1 MRRIVCGLL
10 VLVGCSSDTSDDV
23 TGPFTGET
31 RVFDVDKLTL
41 PSTTALQNE
50 FAGDLDGDGAIDN
63 QLGLIVAALT
73 QTNDTNKHVP
83 DMIASGAL
91 LSYLELQADDLTA
104 DDSVG
109 FAYFGRPSG
118 YTIQGGGKLVAGAF
132 ASNRNATTKHPSS
145 AEAALPV
152 FADADPLMVPLIG
165 VEVDL
170 TPDGNGGFNGVI
182 RGGIPIDAARPL
194 AYKAVLQMM
203 KTKPTAH
210 LTFARMLDTNHDG
223 QITEPELA
231 ASALLAGFIVD
242 DVMIDGTPALSA
254 AFGVHLCPH
263 GQCNLGT
270 PMNACTDR
278 KRDGAETDIDCGGGT
293 CPTCSADAACT
304 APADCESGACDG
316 NRCRAP
322 TCSDGFR
329 DGYESDVDCGAACGK
344 CATGKKCAT
353 SDDCA
358 SNSCNGSTGV
368 CAP

>member
-1 MRRIVCGLL
+1 MRRIVCGVL
-10 VLVGCSSDTSDDV
+10 VLAACSSDTSTDV

-41 PSTTALQNE
+41 PSTTALQNQ
-50 FAGDLDGDGAIDN
+50 FAGDVDGDGAIEN

-91 LSYLELQADDLTA
+91 LSSVELQSEDLMD

-109 FAYFGRPSG
+109 FAYIGRPAASFD
-118 YTIQGGGKLVAGAF
+118 QGGGKLIGGTF
-132 ASNRNATTKHPSS
+132 ASNRAATTKLRSS
-145 AEAALPV
+145 AVAALPV

-165 VEVDL
+165 VEMDL
-170 TPDGNGGFNGVI
+170 TPDGNGGFDGVI
-182 RGGIPIDAARPL
+182 RGGIPIDAARPI
-194 AYKAVLQMM
+194 AYQGVLQMM
-203 KTKPTAH
+203 KTNPTAH
-210 LTFARMLDTNHDG
+210 LVFARMLDTNHDG
-223 QITEPELA
+223 NITEAELA

-242 DVMIDGTPALSA
+242 DVVIDGTPALSA

-278 KRDGAETDIDCGGGT
+278 KRDGAETDIDCGGGS
-293 CPTCSADAACT
+293 CPKCAAEAACV
-304 APADCESGACDG
+304 APTDCESGACDA
-316 NRCRAP
+316 NKCRAP

-329 DGYESDVDCGAACGK
+329 DGYESDVDCGAACRKCDSGK
-344 CATGKKCAT
+344 RCAT

-358 SNSCNGSTGV
+358 SGSCNGST
-368 CAP
+368 CSS